1 MQVNEQG
8 LANKKQWEDK
18 GYSLPGFDRAAV
30 SEKTRQNPFW
40 VHFGAGNIFRA
51 FQAKVVQD
59 LLNEGVL
66 DRGLVVAEGFDYEI
80 IEKMNHPHDDYNILV
95 TLKADG
101 SVEKTI
107 VGSVVESLT
116 VDSENDADFT
126 RLREIFQKDSLQI
139 ASFTITEKG
148 YSLVNGK
155 GELLPSV
162 ADDMKNGPEKP
173 QSYIGKVVSLL
184 YTRFQ
189 SGEKPIAMVSMDNC
203 SHNGS
208 K

>member
-162 ADDMKNGPEKP
+162 ADDMKNGPVKP
-173 QSYIGKVVSLL
+173 QSDIGKVVSLL
-184 YTRFQ
+184 YT
-189 SGEKPIAMVSMDNC
+189 
-203 SHNGS
+203 
-208 K
+208 

>member
-80 IEKMNHPHDDYNILV
+80 IEKMNHPHDDYNIPVSYTHLDV
-95 TLKADG
+95 YKRQDIHCHDLFFCFKGAD
-101 SVEKTI
+101 
-107 VGSVVESLT
+107 
-116 VDSENDADFT
+116 
-126 RLREIFQKDSLQI
+126 
-139 ASFTITEKG
+139 
-148 YSLVNGK
+148 
-155 GELLPSV
+155 
-162 ADDMKNGPEKP
+162 
-173 QSYIGKVVSLL
+173 
-184 YTRFQ
+184 
-189 SGEKPIAMVSMDNC
+189 
-203 SHNGS
+203 SHP
-208 K
+208 